1 MALGP
6 DDTTAICEK
15 AILDIESEPAA
26 ASPEMYRVCGERN
39 DDSAFSRFLGADS
52 GNRLAASRM
61 EAQGASVA
69 LKSAI
74 DRVRT
79 FIGKKNPRRRVEPSD
94 MM

>member
-15 AILDIESEPAA
+15 AVLDIGSEPAA

-61 EAQGASVA
+61 EPQGAGDA
-69 LKSAI
+69 LKTAI
-74 DRVRT
+74 ERVRT
-79 FIGKKNPRRRVEPSD
+79 FIGKKNPLRRIEPGD
-94 MM
+94 LA